1 MIDGQIFDQ
10 QHRRVRSPIDA
21 RLILNI
27 RWLAIIGQLLALLYT
42 YFVLEFA
49 IAIGPALFIVAL
61 SALMNIWQTNQNS
74 RAQRKDSQNFPALVF
89 DILQLSALLFFTGG
103 LLNPFSTLILASVVV
118 AAAILRRRETLALIV
133 LVAICVTFLTV
144 YHYPL
149 PWGDENLVLPDLYV
163 TGLWMAMVLSA
174 FFIGGYAWRVASGA
188 RRIAEA
194 LSEAQL
200 IVAKKQQTTA
210 LGTLA
215 TAAAH
220 ELGSPLNT
228 ITVISHELAK
238 EITRDDPIY
247 DDVQLLRT
255 EVERCRIILAGLDEL
270 QAVGQLSLET
280 PVPLNEL
287 INGILN
293 NRFNSG
299 MVTYAI
305 TVVPE
310 SAEPPLAKHRPEL
323 VQALQDILGNADT
336 FAVSTVNIRITSFD
350 DKVTISITDDGPG
363 FPSNILAR
371 MGQPWNSSRYG
382 QLGHRG
388 LGIFVARTLIEALGG
403 SILFRNSAFGG
414 GDVSITLPAAALTG
428 SDDETEY

>member
-1 MIDGQIFDQ
+1 MLDRQIFDQ
-10 QHRRVRSPIDA
+10 RHRRVRSPIDA

-27 RWLAIIGQLLALLYT
+27 RWLAIFGQLSALLYT

-49 IAIGPALFIVAL
+49 IAIGPALFVVGL
-61 SALMNIWQTNQNS
+61 SALMNIWQTRRNA
-74 RAQRKDSQNFPALVF
+74 RAQRKDDQNFPALVF

-103 LLNPFSTLILASVVV
+103 LLNPFSSLILASVVV

-133 LVAICVTFLTV
+133 LVALCVTFLTV

-149 PWGDENLVLPDLYV
+149 PWGDQNLVLPDLYI

-194 LSEAQL
+194 LSEAQM

-238 EITRDDPIY
+238 EITEDDPIY
-247 DDVQLLRT
+247 DDVQLLRA
-255 EVERCRIILAGLDEL
+255 EVERCRIILAGLDDL
-270 QAVGQLSLET
+270 QAVGQLALET
-280 PVPLNEL
+280 PVPLHEL

-299 MVTYAI
+299 MVDYII
-305 TVVPE
+305 TLVPE
-310 SAEPPLAKHRPEL
+310 SVSPPLAKHRPEL

-336 FAVSTVNIRITSFD
+336 FAVSTVNIRITSLED
-350 DKVTISITDDGPG
+350 MITISIIDDGPG

-371 MGQPWNSSRYG
+371 MGQPWNSSRYC
-382 QLGHRG
+382 
-388 LGIFVARTLIEALGG
+388 
-403 SILFRNSAFGG
+403 
-414 GDVSITLPAAALTG
+414 
-428 SDDETEY
+428 